1 MFDKEYLNKLL
12 GDKKKLLTQTYF
24 DIQSY
29 FEKLYGSDVVVL
41 MEVGSFFEIY
51 EVANEELQ
59 IGKAKEVAELLNI
72 QLTRKNKTI
81 PEISISNPLM
91 AGVPSV
97 ALERYLD
104 RLVQNGRYT
113 IVLIRQRGEPP
124 KVERYLAN
132 IISPGTNFEF
142 TTNSVENFITSLII
156 GHNKGC
162 YYAGYAAVDVTTG
175 RCMTGEFH
183 STQEDR
189 TYALDEV
196 FTLLR
201 SLETSEILLGF
212 EGEVDKEFVRIYLE
226 LNGFVCHEIDYRPK
240 ITYQNE
246 LFGKIFNIHSFLSPI
261 EFLDLELYPYA
272 SESLAKLLDFIVDH
286 DPAIVQ
292 KLSKPQ
298 ILGDK
303 RFVYLGN
310 NALEQLSVISK
321 DSSEMTLLKLLDY
334 TSTPM
339 GKRLLKER
347 LLHPIQD
354 TQELERRY
362 DMIESFLEDFPT
374 FKKYLRQIYDL
385 ERILRR
391 IKLKKA
397 HPYEINYL
405 HLSLFSI
412 EQMLK
417 EDKELQGCDLEEVKE
432 FRKEIEQLFNLDR
445 CGKYR
450 QDQID
455 TNIFNYGV
463 KTKIDRLEEQIKRN
477 MDKLE
482 QIRAG
487 VAELFER
494 DEGQVSIGW
503 MESEGHYLSL
513 TRTRFAQIE
522 KALAQHLFNVE
533 ERHHTGKEFTIRRL
547 KNSVKLTS
555 SMMDEISKE
564 IVALQSRLIALVKEE
579 FVQTLEKIESEHSTL
594 VEQLITF
601 VAQIDW
607 AISGAICAKHFNYI
621 RPQIVESKTLEF
633 IALRHPLIESRE
645 ENGIYIPN
653 DLLLGDPA
661 DTTHDHVTLQAN
673 GGKPVQ
679 GVLLYGINS
688 SGKSSLMKSVGLA
701 VIMAQ
706 SGLFVPAASMRYS
719 LVDKLFTRI
728 VSKDNLYKGLS
739 TFAVEML
746 ELKNIFNRATE
757 KSLVLGDEVSHGTE
771 TYSALSIVSAAI
783 RRLNEIGAHFIFAT
797 HLHQL
802 VDMEEIKGLEGLVYL
817 HLGVR
822 YDEKSDR
829 LIYNRKLAVG
839 SGSTMYGLEFAKA
852 LHMNEKFLRYAFE
865 TRKRLT
871 KDHSEIE
878 LLRQKKKSR
887 YNKKLYLTKCA
898 ICNEAVEE
906 VHHIAPKAKAK
917 EGFIDHFKANHRYN
931 LIPLC
936 AKHHKMVHEGRLII
950 NGFVMS
956 EEGLKLHY
964 TEKEGKC

>member
-1 MFDKEYLNKLL
+1 LFDKEYLNKLL
-12 GDKKKLLTQTYF
+12 SDKKKLLTQTYF

-51 EVANEELQ
+51 EVANEELH

-104 RLVQNGRYT
+104 RLIQSGRYT

-142 TTNSVENFITSLII
+142 TTNSVENYIASLII
-156 GHNKGC
+156 GQNKGC

-201 SLETSEILLGF
+201 SLETSEVLLGF
-212 EGEVDKEFVRIYLE
+212 EGEVDKEFVRTYLE
-226 LNGFVCHEIDYRPK
+226 LDGFVCHEIDYRPK
-240 ITYQNE
+240 IAYQNE
-246 LFGKIFNIHSFLSPI
+246 LFGKIFNIRSFLSPV

-310 NALEQLSVISK
+310 NALEQLGVISK
-321 DSSEMTLLKLLDY
+321 DSSEMTLLKLLDH

-362 DMIESFLEDFPT
+362 DMIQSFLEDFPT

-405 HLSLFSI
+405 HLSLFAI

-417 EDKELQGCDLEEVKE
+417 EDKKLQECDLQEVEE

-455 TNIFNYGV
+455 ANIFNHGV

-487 VAELFER
+487 VAKLFES

-522 KALAQHLFNVE
+522 KALAQHLFSVE
-533 ERHHTGKEFTIRRL
+533 ERHHLGKEFTIRRL

-555 SMMDEISKE
+555 SMMEEISKE
-564 IVALQSRLIALVKEE
+564 IVALQSRLVALVKEE
-579 FVQTLEKIESEHSTL
+579 FIQTLEKLENERSTL
-594 VEQLITF
+594 VERLITF

-607 AISGAICAKHFNYI
+607 AISGAICAKRFNYA
-621 RPQIVESKTLEF
+621 RPKILQERTLEF

-645 ENGIYIPN
+645 ENGIYVPN
-653 DLLLGDPA
+653 DLFLGDPKA
-661 DTTHDHVTLQAN
+661 TNHKHVTLEAS
-673 GGKPVQ
+673 GGKGVR

-706 SGLFVPAASMRYS
+706 SGLFVPATSMRYS
-719 LVDKLFTRI
+719 VVDKLFTRI

-746 ELKNIFNRATE
+746 ELKNIFNRAGPN
-757 KSLVLGDEVSHGTE
+757 SLVLGDEVSHGTE

-783 RRLNEIGAHFIFAT
+783 RRLDEIGAYYIFAT

-802 VDMEEIKGLEGLVYL
+802 VDMEEIKSLKGLVFL

-822 YDEKSDR
+822 YDEQSDR
-829 LIYNRKLAVG
+829 LIYDRKLAVG

-852 LHMNEKFLRYAFE
+852 LHMDEKFLRYAFE

-871 KDHSEIE
+871 KDHSQIE

-906 VHHIAPKAKAK
+906 VHHIAPKAKAQ
-917 EGFIDHFKANHRYN
+917 EGFIDHFKVNHRYN

-936 AKHHKMVHEGRLII
+936 AKHHKMVHDGRLII

-956 EEGLKLHY
+956 EEGLTLHY
-964 TEKEGKC
+964 TEKEE

>member
-12 GDKKKLLTQTYF
+12 SDKKKLLTQTYF

-51 EVANEELQ
+51 EVANEELH

-104 RLVQNGRYT
+104 RLIQSGRYT

-142 TTNSVENFITSLII
+142 TTNSVENYIASLII
-156 GHNKGC
+156 GQNKGC

-201 SLETSEILLGF
+201 SLETSEVLLGF
-212 EGEVDKEFVRIYLE
+212 EGEVDKEFVRTYLE
-226 LNGFVCHEIDYRPK
+226 LDGFVCHEIDYRPK
-240 ITYQNE
+240 IAYQNE
-246 LFGKIFNIHSFLSPI
+246 LFGKIFNIRSFLSPV

-310 NALEQLSVISK
+310 NALEQLGVISK
-321 DSSEMTLLKLLDY
+321 DSSEMTLLKLLDH

-362 DMIESFLEDFPT
+362 DMIQSFLEDFPT

-405 HLSLFSI
+405 HLSLFAI

-417 EDKELQGCDLEEVKE
+417 EDKKLQECDLQEVEE

-455 TNIFNYGV
+455 ANIFNHGV

-487 VAELFER
+487 VAKLFES

-522 KALAQHLFNVE
+522 KALAQHLFSVE
-533 ERHHTGKEFTIRRL
+533 ERHHLGKEFTIRRL

-555 SMMDEISKE
+555 SMMEEISKE
-564 IVALQSRLIALVKEE
+564 IVALQSRLVALVKEE
-579 FVQTLEKIESEHSTL
+579 FIQTLEKLENERSAL
-594 VEQLITF
+594 VERLIAF

-607 AISGAICAKHFNYI
+607 AISGAICAKCFNYA
-621 RPQIVESKTLEF
+621 RPKILQERTLEF

-645 ENGIYIPN
+645 ENGIYVPN
-653 DLLLGDPA
+653 DLFLGDPK
-661 DTTHDHVTLQAN
+661 TTNHKHVTLEAS
-673 GGKPVQ
+673 GGKGVR

-706 SGLFVPAASMRYS
+706 SGLFVPATSMRYS
-719 LVDKLFTRI
+719 VVDKLFTRI

-746 ELKNIFNRATE
+746 ELKNIFNRAGPN
-757 KSLVLGDEVSHGTE
+757 SLVLGDEVSHGTE

-783 RRLNEIGAHFIFAT
+783 RRLDEIGAYYIFAT

-802 VDMEEIKGLEGLVYL
+802 VDMEEIKSLKGLVFL

-822 YDEKSDR
+822 YDEQSDR
-829 LIYNRKLAVG
+829 LIYDRKLAVG

-852 LHMNEKFLRYAFE
+852 LHMDEKFLRYAFE

-871 KDHSEIE
+871 KDHSQIE

-906 VHHIAPKAKAK
+906 VHHIAPKAKAQ

-936 AKHHKMVHEGRLII
+936 AKHHKMVHDGRLII

-956 EEGLKLHY
+956 EEGLTLHY
-964 TEKEGKC
+964 TEKEE

>member
-719 LVDKLFTRI
+719 LIDKLFTRI

-746 ELKNIFNRATE
+746 ELKNIFNRASE

-783 RRLNEIGAHFIFAT
+783 RRLDEIGAYFIFAT

-802 VDMEEIKGLEGLVYL
+802 VDMEEIKGLGGLVYL

-822 YDEKSDR
+822 YDEENDR
-829 LIYNRKLAVG
+829 LIYDRKLAVG

-852 LHMNEKFLRYAFE
+852 LHMDEKFLRYAFE

-878 LLRQKKKSR
+878 LLRQKKRSR

-906 VHHIAPKAKAK
+906 VHHIAPKAQARS
-917 EGFIDHFKANHRYN
+917 GFIDHFKANHRYN

-964 TEKEGKC
+964 TEKES

>member
-12 GDKKKLLTQTYF
+12 SDKKKLLTQTYF

-51 EVANEELQ
+51 EVANEELH

-104 RLVQNGRYT
+104 RLIQSGRYT

-142 TTNSVENFITSLII
+142 TTNSVENYIASLII
-156 GHNKGC
+156 GQNKGC

-201 SLETSEILLGF
+201 SLETSEVLLGF
-212 EGEVDKEFVRIYLE
+212 EGEVDKEFVRTYLE
-226 LNGFVCHEIDYRPK
+226 LDGFVCHEIDYRPK
-240 ITYQNE
+240 IAYQNE
-246 LFGKIFNIHSFLSPI
+246 LFGKIFNIRSFLSPV

-310 NALEQLSVISK
+310 NALEQLGVISK
-321 DSSEMTLLKLLDY
+321 DSSEMTLLKLLDH

-362 DMIESFLEDFPT
+362 DMIQSFLEDFPT

-405 HLSLFSI
+405 HLSLFAI

-417 EDKELQGCDLEEVKE
+417 EDKKLQECDLQEVEE

-455 TNIFNYGV
+455 ANIFNHGV

-487 VAELFER
+487 VAKLFES

-522 KALAQHLFNVE
+522 KALAQHLFSVE
-533 ERHHTGKEFTIRRL
+533 ERHHLGKEFTIRRL

-555 SMMDEISKE
+555 SMMEEISKE
-564 IVALQSRLIALVKEE
+564 IVALQSRLVALVKEE
-579 FVQTLEKIESEHSTL
+579 FIQTLEKLENERSAL
-594 VEQLITF
+594 VERLIAF

-607 AISGAICAKHFNYI
+607 AISGAICAKRFNYA
-621 RPQIVESKTLEF
+621 RPKILQERTLEF

-645 ENGIYIPN
+645 ENGIYVPN
-653 DLLLGDPA
+653 DLFLGDPK
-661 DTTHDHVTLQAN
+661 TTNHKHVTLEAS
-673 GGKPVQ
+673 GGKGVR

-706 SGLFVPAASMRYS
+706 SGLFVPATSMRYS
-719 LVDKLFTRI
+719 VVDKLFTRI

-746 ELKNIFNRATE
+746 ELKNIFNRAGPN
-757 KSLVLGDEVSHGTE
+757 SLVLGDEVSHGTE

-783 RRLNEIGAHFIFAT
+783 RRLDEIGAYYIFAT

-802 VDMEEIKGLEGLVYL
+802 VDMEEIKSLKGLVFL

-822 YDEKSDR
+822 YDEQSDR
-829 LIYNRKLAVG
+829 LIYDRKLAVG

-852 LHMNEKFLRYAFE
+852 LHMDEKFLRYAFE

-871 KDHSEIE
+871 KDHSQIE

-906 VHHIAPKAKAK
+906 VHHIAPKAKAQ
-917 EGFIDHFKANHRYN
+917 EGFIDHFKVNHRYN

-936 AKHHKMVHEGRLII
+936 AKHHKMVHDGRLII

-956 EEGLKLHY
+956 EEGLTLHY
-964 TEKEGKC
+964 TEKEE

>member
-29 FEKLYGSDVVVL
+29 FEKFYGLDVVVL

-104 RLVQNGRYT
+104 RLVQSGRYT

-142 TTNSVENFITSLII
+142 TTNSVENYIASLII
-156 GHNKGC
+156 GQNKGC

-201 SLETSEILLGF
+201 SLETSEVLLGF
-212 EGEVDKEFVRIYLE
+212 EGEVDKEFVHTYLE
-226 LNGFVCHEIDYRPK
+226 LEGFVCHEIDYRPK

-246 LFGKIFNIHSFLSPI
+246 LFGKVFDIHSFLSPI

-272 SESLAKLLDFIVDH
+272 SESLAKLLDFILDH

-321 DSSEMTLLKLLDY
+321 DSSEMTLLKLLDH

-362 DMIESFLEDFPT
+362 DMIQSFLEDFPT

-385 ERILRR
+385 ERIIRR

-412 EQMLK
+412 EQILK
-417 EDKELQGCDLEEVKE
+417 EEKELQGCELQEVEE
-432 FRKEIEQLFNLDR
+432 FRKELERLFNLDR

-455 TNIFNYGV
+455 ANIFNYGV
-463 KTKIDRLEEQIKRN
+463 KAQIDRLEEQIKRN
-477 MDKLE
+477 MDRLE

-487 VAELFER
+487 VAELFEK

-522 KALAQHLFNVE
+522 KALAQHLFSVE
-533 ERHHTGKEFTIRRL
+533 DRHHLGKEFTIRRL

-564 IVALQSRLIALVKEE
+564 IVALQSRLVALVKEE
-579 FVQTLEKIESEHSTL
+579 FVQTLEKLESERSAL
-594 VEQLITF
+594 VERLITF

-607 AISGAICAKHFNYI
+607 AISGAICAKRFNYA
-621 RPQIVESKTLEF
+621 RPKIVQERTLEF

-653 DLLLGDPA
+653 DLFLGDPKE
-661 DTTHDHVTLQAN
+661 TSHKHVTLEAS
-673 GGKPVQ
+673 GGKAVQ
-679 GVLLYGINS
+679 GALLYGINS

-706 SGLFVPAASMRYS
+706 SGLFVPATSMRYS
-719 LVDKLFTRI
+719 VVDKLFTRI

-746 ELKNIFNRATE
+746 ELKNIFNRASAN
-757 KSLVLGDEVSHGTE
+757 SLVLGDEVSHGTE

-783 RRLNEIGAHFIFAT
+783 RRLDEIGAYYIFAT

-802 VDMEEIKGLEGLVYL
+802 VDMEEIKRLRGLVFL

-822 YDEKSDR
+822 YDEQSDR
-829 LIYNRKLAVG
+829 LIYDRKLAVG

-852 LHMNEKFLRYAFE
+852 LHMDEKFLRYAFE

-906 VHHIAPKAKAK
+906 VHHIAPKAKAQ

-936 AKHHKMVHEGRLII
+936 AKHHRMVHDGRLII

-956 EEGLKLHY
+956 EEGLTLHY
-964 TEKEGKC
+964 TEKEG